1 MPDYIDL
8 EPFFDTL
15 KGMKKSEVQQMLNK
29 NYADTRDAKITLW
42 FITMG
47 MTISLWMAHSGEFPS
62 ILTSMAAMACGVGYY
77 FNIRGLAGLKKE
89 RNKLLVHEV
98 MES

>member
-15 KGMKKSEVQQMLNK
+15 KGMKKSEVQQMLDK
-29 NYADTRDAKITLW
+29 NHADTRDAKITLW

-47 MTISLWMAHSGEFPS
+47 MGISLWMAHSGKFPS
-62 ILTSMAAMACGVGYY
+62 ILTSVAAMACGVGYY
-77 FNIRGLAGLKKE
+77 FNIRGLIGLKKA
-89 RNKLLVHEV
+89 RKNLLVREV